1 MSHSDFFDNRFT
13 GFRCGK
19 SRFLR
24 HTVGTEK
31 SLREMIP
38 TDHLRR
44 LAPDNRFCGTLQLTA
59 YQQHFHPHLGQ
70 LLGMRHRIGDKCS
83 VLLLQIIHHVSRCG
97 TGIQENK
104 VFRFDQSGCIR
115 RDPTLFFL
123 IHFYL
128 LGDRRFTACHNMLH
142 RNGAAKNLDQTAG
155 FAKSC
160 DITAHCRFR
169 SIQQVFQFCDRHTSS
184 FIQHS

>member
-1 MSHSDFFDNRFT
+1 
-13 GFRCGK
+13 
-19 SRFLR
+19 
-24 HTVGTEK
+24 
-31 SLREMIP
+31 MIP

-44 LAPDNRFCGTLQLTA
+44 LGPDNRFCGTLQLSA
-59 YQQHFHPHLGQ
+59 YQQHFHPHLSQ
-70 LLGMRHRIGDKCS
+70 LLGMHHRIGDKCS
-83 VLLLQIIHHVSRCG
+83 VFLLQIIQHVSRCG
-97 TGIQENK
+97 TGIQKNK
-104 VFRFDQSGCIR
+104 VFRFDQAGCIR